1 MRDELQIDFDLID
14 LRKNNF
20 PVIPKNN
27 SFFNVF
33 NVIRGNY
40 TNAFVSFFI
49 YLLTFSLFY
58 FVSKKA
64 FNFDIKYLEHSGYFL
79 FSLIMGGLLSKKFS
93 IKKQDTTLQIIKN
106 LYLSSF
112 ISLIALILFFLFIE
126 INPLTRVYFICALFS
141 GLAIESFFSMI
152 LRKSE
157 NSNKSIVEQIKLSV
171 KFIFLD
177 GLILT
182 FFCYVEIIL
191 NINRID
197 FLEKEFVLLALIYF
211 SWVISAGTTHKFI
224 PNIVSTSRLNAFELQ
239 VKFYFRII
247 ALVILCMIFLEL
259 ESSSVTHFIR
269 ALAGY
274 SLLSSLLTAILFA
287 GKIKNK
293 SDEPTVVFLKA
304 YEMKDYVAP
313 SNGRNGNG
321 KYSYN
326 NSEQAETESTE
337 YHKLQ
342 FEYVKEYGEVF
353 SVLNTMLDLKSFDTR
368 RSLIV
373 KSDDAS
379 HISNCKPDS
388 HQLVVN
394 LHVLNDQ
401 IKLNDYLLEV
411 RKSLVHGGVFVG
423 ALLPHHYR
431 YRRYLK
437 KYSFFMANTLYFF
450 DFIWKRVMP
459 KLPISREIYSTFSK
473 EKDRAIS
480 LAEGLGRLV
489 YCGFKVIDLAAVDDV
504 VYFAAV
510 KNGRFNPV
518 KKFFYS
524 PIFKMKRVG
533 KDGKPIY
540 VYKLRTMYPYSEF
553 IQDFVYNHNKLE
565 DGGKF
570 KNDFRVPSWGKLFRK
585 LWIDELP
592 MLINWLKRDLKFVGV
607 RPVSDH
613 YLSLYT
619 PEHQERRKH
628 FKPGLLPPFYADM
641 PKTIEE
647 IELSEK
653 RYLDAYEKNPF
664 KTDIRY
670 FIKAVDNILI
680 KKKRSA

>member
-14 LRKNNF
+14 LRKNHTR
-20 PVIPKNN
+20 VTPKNN
-27 SFFNVF
+27 SFL
-33 NVIRGNY
+33 NVIRENY
-40 TNAFVSFFI
+40 TNVFVSFFI

-58 FVSKKA
+58 FLSKKA
-64 FNFDIKYLEHSGYFL
+64 FYLDAGYFESSGYFL
-79 FSLIMGGLLSKKFS
+79 FSIILGAMFSRKFS
-93 IKKQDTTLQIIKN
+93 IEKQDTTLQIIKN

-112 ISLIALILFFLFIE
+112 ISLVALILIFLFIE
-126 INPLTRVYFICALFS
+126 INPLTRVYLISALFS
-141 GLAIESFFSMI
+141 GLLIESYFSMI

-157 NSNKSIVEQIKLSV
+157 KRNKNFVEQLKLSIE
-171 KFIFLD
+171 FIFLD

-182 FFCYVEIIL
+182 FFCYVEIIS
-191 NINRID
+191 NVNRIV
-197 FLEKEFVLLALIYF
+197 FLEKEFVLLALIYI

-224 PNIVSTSRLNAFELQ
+224 PDLVSTGRLNAFELQ

-247 ALVILCMIFLEL
+247 ALVVLSIIFLQL
-259 ESSSVTHFIR
+259 ESSSASHFFR

-287 GKIKNK
+287 RKIKNK

-304 YEMKDYVAP
+304 YEMNDYATP
-313 SNGRNGNG
+313 SNGRNGNK

-326 NSEQAETESTE
+326 TLEQAETESVG
-337 YHKLQ
+337 HNKLQ

-368 RSLIV
+368 RSLII
-373 KSDDAS
+373 KSDDAN
-379 HISNCKPDS
+379 HISTTQPDS

-401 IKLNDYLLEV
+401 IKLNDYLLDIRET
-411 RKSLVHGGVFVG
+411 LVNGGVFVG

-450 DFIWKRVMP
+450 DFVWKRVMP
-459 KLPISREIYSTFSK
+459 KLPISREIYTAFSK

-570 KNDFRVPSWGKLFRK
+570 KNDFRVPAWGKLFRK

-619 PEHQERRKH
+619 PEHQERRKN

-653 RYLDAYEKNPF
+653 RYLDSYEKNPY

-670 FIKAVDNILI
+670 FIKAVNNILI

>member
-1 MRDELQIDFDLID
+1 
-14 LRKNNF
+14 
-20 PVIPKNN
+20 V
-27 SFFNVF
+27 
-33 NVIRGNY
+33 
-40 TNAFVSFFI
+40 I
-49 YLLTFSLFY
+49 YL
-58 FVSKKA
+58 
-64 FNFDIKYLEHSGYFL
+64 
-79 FSLIMGGLLSKKFS
+79 
-93 IKKQDTTLQIIKN
+93 
-106 LYLSSF
+106 
-112 ISLIALILFFLFIE
+112 
-126 INPLTRVYFICALFS
+126 
-141 GLAIESFFSMI
+141 
-152 LRKSE
+152 
-157 NSNKSIVEQIKLSV
+157 
-171 KFIFLD
+171 
-177 GLILT
+177 
-182 FFCYVEIIL
+182 
-191 NINRID
+191 
-197 FLEKEFVLLALIYF
+197 
-211 SWVISAGTTHKFI
+211 SWVISASATHKFV
-224 PNIVSTSRLNAFELQ
+224 PNLVSTSRLNAFELQ
-239 VKFYFRII
+239 VKFYLQII
-247 ALVILCMIFLEL
+247 ALVVLSIIFLQL
-259 ESSSVTHFIR
+259 ESSSTTHFLR
-269 ALAGY
+269 TLAGY
-274 SLLSSLLTAILFA
+274 SFVSSLLSLLLFA
-287 GKIKNK
+287 NKIENKN
-293 SDEPTVVFLKA
+293 DEATVVFLKA
-304 YEMKDYVAP
+304 YEMNDYATP
-313 SNGRNGNG
+313 SNGRNRNK
-321 KYSYN
+321 KYIYN
-326 NSEQAETESTE
+326 SLEQAKTELVG
-337 YHKLQ
+337 HNKLQ
-342 FEYVKEYGEVF
+342 FEYVKEYAAVF

-368 RSLIV
+368 RSLII
-373 KSDDAS
+373 KSDE
-379 HISNCKPDS
+379 PDHFSGCLPNS

-411 RKSLVHGGVFVG
+411 RKTLVEGGVFIG

-437 KYSFFMANTLYFF
+437 RYSFIIANVLYFF

-459 KLPISREIYSTFSK
+459 KLPISREIYSAFNK

-480 LAEGLGRLV
+480 LAEGLGRIV

-540 VYKLRTMYPYSEF
+540 VYKFRTMYPYSEF

-570 KNDFRVPSWGKLFRK
+570 KNDFRVPAWGKLFRK

-653 RYLDAYEKNPF
+653 RYLDAYERNPI
-664 KTDIRY
+664 KTDIKY
-670 FIKAVDNILI
+670 FTKAINNILI
-680 KKKRSA
+680 KQKRSA